1 MGAADGQCVASG
13 AVVHLFLPHSG
24 WTYSVP
30 MDEDRE
36 DTDDDEYENE
46 GQGEDL
52 QLINDRSE
60 CVYACHS
67 SEAQLA
73 QTLSH
78 GRAIPR
84 IQVAVPQYLN
94 CATSSYF
101 PYALFT

>member
-1 MGAADGQCVASG
+1 
-13 AVVHLFLPHSG
+13 
-24 WTYSVP
+24 

-36 DTDDDEYENE
+36 DSGDDEDENE

-67 SEAQLA
+67 SEAQVA
-73 QTLSH
+73 QALSH

-84 IQVAVPQYLN
+84 IQVAVPQHLN
-94 CATSSYF
+94 CANRSYF
-101 PYALFT
+101 HYALFT

>member
-1 MGAADGQCVASG
+1 
-13 AVVHLFLPHSG
+13 
-24 WTYSVP
+24 
-30 MDEDRE
+30 MDEVRE
-36 DTDDDEYENE
+36 DTGDDEDANE

-60 CVYACHS
+60 RVYVFHS

-73 QTLSH
+73 QALSH

-84 IQVAVPQYLN
+84 IQVAVPQHLK
-94 CATSSYF
+94 CANGSYF

>member
-1 MGAADGQCVASG
+1 
-13 AVVHLFLPHSG
+13 
-24 WTYSVP
+24 VP

-36 DTDDDEYENE
+36 DTDDDEDENE

-52 QLINDRSE
+52 LMNDRSE
-60 CVYACHS
+60 CIYACHS

-73 QTLSH
+73 QALSH
-78 GRAIPR
+78 SRAIPR

-94 CATSSYF
+94 CANSIYF

>member
-1 MGAADGQCVASG
+1 
-13 AVVHLFLPHSG
+13 
-24 WTYSVP
+24 

-36 DTDDDEYENE
+36 DTGDDEYENE
-46 GQGEDL
+46 GQREDL

-73 QTLSH
+73 QALSH

-84 IQVAVPQYLN
+84 IQVAVPQYLK
-94 CATSSYF
+94 CANSSYF
-101 PYALFT
+101 PYAFLT

>member
-1 MGAADGQCVASG
+1 M
-13 AVVHLFLPHSG
+13 PI
-24 WTYSVP
+24 
-30 MDEDRE
+30 DEVRE
-36 DTDDDEYENE
+36 DTDHDEDENE

-60 CVYACHS
+60 RVYVFHS

-73 QTLSH
+73 QALSH

-94 CATSSYF
+94 FANRSYF
-101 PYALFT
+101 PYALFTRRRS

>member
-1 MGAADGQCVASG
+1 
-13 AVVHLFLPHSG
+13 
-24 WTYSVP
+24 

-36 DTDDDEYENE
+36 DTDHVEYENE

-60 CVYACHS
+60 RVYVFHS
-67 SEAQLA
+67 SEAKLA

-84 IQVAVPQYLN
+84 IQVAVPQHLN
-94 CATSSYF
+94 CANRISPVLYSHEGDHG
-101 PYALFT
+101 